1 MSACGEITIGSTYS
15 CTNPLQ
21 GGARPNVRLI
31 NLNDIESVTYSETT
45 PNLITAI
52 VLKEGAKAYLF
63 EGFGKSVTPQ
73 QEVIKLASGQNL
85 YKHQVGLFIF
95 DRTQS
100 QKNNIQR
107 LVLGQFVA
115 IVEATKK
122 DANAFEVFGL
132 GNGLELVPGVIN
144 QLQENN
150 GAYTIVLATP
160 DGSAEA
166 LLPQTFFVT
175 DFATTLAA
183 IEELVNPTE
192 DVE

>member
-15 CTNPLQ
+15 CSNPLQ
-21 GGARPNVRLI
+21 GGAKPNVRLI
-31 NLNDIESVTYSETT
+31 NIDDIESVTISGTT

-52 VLKEGAKAYLF
+52 TLKTGKQAYLF

-73 QEVIKLASGQNL
+73 QEVIKLGSGQNL

-95 DRTQS
+95 DRTQV

-122 DANAFEVFGL
+122 DAQAFEVFGL

-150 GAYTIVLATP
+150 GAYTIILATP
-160 DGSAEA
+160 EGSAEA

-175 DFATTLAA
+175 DYAATLAA
-183 IEELVNPTE
+183 VQAL
-192 DVE
+192 DVP